1 MALTLALVFLALRAG
16 LAMRRARQR
25 GKEKPPGLRARH
37 MALARPAVILA
48 GVGLLSGPISA
59 FFLRDWAPMQTLHG
73 WLALSAGVL
82 LLAAGAV
89 GRRLAAGTS
98 RSLEIHARLGL
109 LGALAAALAAFA
121 GFVLLP

>member
-16 LAMRRARQR
+16 LRMRRARQR
-25 GKEKPPGLRARH
+25 GDAKPPGLRARH
-37 MALARPAVILA
+37 VVLARPAVLLA
-48 GVGLLSGPISA
+48 GFGLLSGPISA
-59 FFLRDWAPMQTLHG
+59 VFIRDWAPLQTLHG

-82 LLAAGAV
+82 LLAAGAL
-89 GRRLAAGTS
+89 GQRLKAGTS
-98 RSLEIHARLGL
+98 RSVEIHARLGL